1 MVFRDSY
8 QRDVAAVELFL
19 LISALGVVLHS
30 WYGEFL
36 LYGIKS
42 GSEQSLHKLR
52 SENCKGVQ
60 LQVNPFCSAEDSTIV

>member
-8 QRDVAAVELFL
+8 QRDVAAIELFL

-52 SENCKGVQ
+52 SENCKGV
-60 LQVNPFCSAEDSTIV
+60 LQVDPFCSAKNSTKV